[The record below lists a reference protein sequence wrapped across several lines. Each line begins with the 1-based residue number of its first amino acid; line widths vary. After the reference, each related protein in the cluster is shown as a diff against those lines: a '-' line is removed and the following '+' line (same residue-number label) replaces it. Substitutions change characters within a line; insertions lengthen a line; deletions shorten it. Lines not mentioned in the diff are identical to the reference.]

1 MTDNQIDMLKDDA
14 EKPKETGETLGRWLK
29 AARES
34 RQMTLASV
42 AEQLNLRPS
51 IVQDLEADN
60 YDNIASATYV
70 KGYVKNYAR
79 ILGLEMAKV
88 DAYLAESFPVVSAP
102 TMQSFSRKTTRQAR
116 DGRLMLVTY
125 LIIFVLL
132 ALLVLWWVQKSAMVA
147 DLDLSKPSVEETAEL
162 STLAASSEP
171 MLAQDPQAGTG
182 IEMPR
187 EQAAPDQAVTDQT
200 VLDQTMAEQSTGAQP
215 TGEQAENLPSEAGS
229 TAETGVALEVTNS
242 NSQPDEPLKSADD
255 AVLALSL
262 SGDCWIKVTDADGK
276 VLVNGLNLAGKEM
289 NVFGQAPFKVI
300 LGAPQSLTMRLNGE
314 QVDLAKYPSGR
325 VARLTVGSAVNL

>member
-14 EKPKETGETLGRWLK
+14 EKPKETGETLGQWLK

-162 STLAASSEP
+162 STLPASSEP

-182 IEMPR
+182 IEMPN
-187 EQAAPDQAVTDQT
+187 QAESDQT
-200 VLDQTMAEQSTGAQP
+200 VAEESTGAQQ
-215 TGEQAENLPSEAGS
+215 TVEQAENLASEAGS
-229 TAETGVALEVTNS
+229 TPETGVALEVTNP
-242 NSQPDEPLKSADD
+242 NSQADEPLKSADD
-255 AVLALSL
+255 ALLALSL

-276 VLVNGLNLAGKEM
+276 VLVNGLKLAGKEM

>member
-14 EKPKETGETLGRWLK
+14 EKPKETGETLGQWLK

-34 RQMTLASV
+34 RQMTLTSV
-42 AEQLNLRPS
+42 AERLNLRPS
-51 IVQDLEADN
+51 IVKDLEADN

-79 ILGLEMAKV
+79 ILGLEMARV
-88 DAYLAESFPVVSAP
+88 DAYLAESFPVVDAP

-147 DLDLSKPSVEETAEL
+147 DLDLSKPSVEEAAEL
-162 STLAASSEP
+162 STLPGEP
-171 MLAQDPQAGTG
+171 SLMPAQDPQADTG

-187 EQAAPDQAVTDQT
+187 ASLSQVTSEQTASEQTATEPTVTESTAAEPATTEPLTRATQAPQISQSQAPQALESSRTDDTAQAV
-200 VLDQTMAEQSTGAQP
+200 
-215 TGEQAENLPSEAGS
+215 
-229 TAETGVALEVTNS
+229 
-242 NSQPDEPLKSADD
+242 DD
-255 AVLALSL
+255 AELALSL
-262 SGDCWIKVTDADGK
+262 SGDCWIKVTDANGK
-276 VLVNGLNLAGKEM
+276 VLVNGLKLAGKEM

-300 LGAPQSLTMRLNGE
+300 LGAPQSLTMHLNGE
-314 QVDLAKYPSGR
+314 PIDLAKYPSGR
-325 VARLTVGSAVNL
+325 VARLTVGNAVNL

>member
-14 EKPKETGETLGRWLK
+14 DKPKDTGETLGQWLK
-29 AARES
+29 AGRES
-34 RQMTLASV
+34 RQITIASV

-51 IVQDLEADN
+51 IVKDLEADN

-147 DLDLSKPSVEETAEL
+147 DIDLSKPSMEETAEL

-171 MLAQDPQAGTG
+171 MSAQDPQAGTG

-187 EQAAPDQAVTDQT
+187 DQFASEQLAPEKTMPDQAASEQAT
-200 VLDQTMAEQSTGAQP
+200 AEQVQNLSSEPISTPESGAA
-215 TGEQAENLPSEAGS
+215 QATHSISQAD
-229 TAETGVALEVTNS
+229 ETLNA
-242 NSQPDEPLKSADD
+242 ADD
-255 AVLALSL
+255 AELALSL

-276 VLVNGLNLAGKEM
+276 VLVNGLKLAGKEM

-314 QVDLAKYPSGR
+314 NIDLAKYPSGR
-325 VARLTVGSAVNL
+325 VARLTVGSAANL

>member
-14 EKPKETGETLGRWLK
+14 EKPKETGETLGQWLK

-34 RQMTLASV
+34 RQMTLTSV
-42 AEQLNLRPS
+42 AERLNLRPS
-51 IVQDLEADN
+51 IVKDLEADN

-79 ILGLEMAKV
+79 ILGLEMARV
-88 DAYLAESFPVVSAP
+88 DAYLAESFPVVDAP

-147 DLDLSKPSVEETAEL
+147 DLDLSKPSVEEAAEL
-162 STLAASSEP
+162 STLPGEP
-171 MLAQDPQAGTG
+171 SLMPAQDPQADTG
-182 IEMPR
+182 IEMPGASLSQVAS
-187 EQAAPDQAVTDQT
+187 EQTASEPTVTESAAEPATAEPLARATQASQATQSQISQSQAPQALESSRTDDTAQAV
-200 VLDQTMAEQSTGAQP
+200 
-215 TGEQAENLPSEAGS
+215 
-229 TAETGVALEVTNS
+229 
-242 NSQPDEPLKSADD
+242 DD
-255 AVLALSL
+255 AELALSL
-262 SGDCWIKVTDADGK
+262 SGDCWIKVTDANGK
-276 VLVNGLNLAGKEM
+276 VLVNGLKLAGKEM

-300 LGAPQSLTMRLNGE
+300 LGAPQSLTMHLNGE
-314 QVDLAKYPSGR
+314 PIDLAKYPSGR
-325 VARLTVGSAVNL
+325 VARLTVGNAVNL

>member
-14 EKPKETGETLGRWLK
+14 EKPKETGETLGQWLK

-200 VLDQTMAEQSTGAQP
+200 MAEQSTSAQP
-215 TGEQAENLPSEAGS
+215 TGEQAENLASEAGS
-229 TAETGVALEVTNS
+229 TAETGVALEVTNP
-242 NSQPDEPLKSADD
+242 NSQADEPLKSADD

-276 VLVNGLNLAGKEM
+276 VLVNGLKLAGKEM

>member
-14 EKPKETGETLGRWLK
+14 EKPKESGETLGQWLK

-162 STLAASSEP
+162 STLPASSEP

-187 EQAAPDQAVTDQT
+187 EQAAPDQT
-200 VLDQTMAEQSTGAQP
+200 VPDQTMAEESTNAQL

-229 TAETGVALEVTNS
+229 TPETGLALEVTTP
-242 NSQPDEPLKSADD
+242 NSQVDEPLKSADN

-276 VLVNGLNLAGKEM
+276 VLVNGLKLAGKEM

>member
-14 EKPKETGETLGRWLK
+14 EKPKETGETLGQWLK

-34 RQMTLASV
+34 RQMTLTSV
-42 AEQLNLRPS
+42 AERLNLRPS
-51 IVQDLEADN
+51 IVKDLEADN

-79 ILGLEMAKV
+79 ILGLEMARV
-88 DAYLAESFPVVSAP
+88 DAYLAESFPVVDAP

-147 DLDLSKPSVEETAEL
+147 DLDLSKPSVEEAAEL
-162 STLAASSEP
+162 STLPGEP
-171 MLAQDPQAGTG
+171 SLMPAQDPQADTG

-187 EQAAPDQAVTDQT
+187 ASLSQTASEQGASEPTVTESTAAEPATAEPLERATQASLSQEPQALESSRTDDTAQAV
-200 VLDQTMAEQSTGAQP
+200 
-215 TGEQAENLPSEAGS
+215 
-229 TAETGVALEVTNS
+229 
-242 NSQPDEPLKSADD
+242 DD
-255 AVLALSL
+255 AELALSL
-262 SGDCWIKVTDADGK
+262 SGDCWIKVTDANGK
-276 VLVNGLNLAGKEM
+276 VLVNGLKLAGKEM

-300 LGAPQSLTMRLNGE
+300 LGAPQSLTMHLNGE
-314 QVDLAKYPSGR
+314 PIDLAKYPSGR
-325 VARLTVGSAVNL
+325 VARLTVGNAVNL

>member
-14 EKPKETGETLGRWLK
+14 EKPKETGETLGQWLK

-34 RQMTLASV
+34 RQMTLTSV
-42 AEQLNLRPS
+42 AERLNLRPS
-51 IVQDLEADN
+51 IVKDLEADN

-79 ILGLEMAKV
+79 ILGLEMARV
-88 DAYLAESFPVVSAP
+88 DAYLAESFPVVDAP

-147 DLDLSKPSVEETAEL
+147 DLDLSKPSVEEAAEL
-162 STLAASSEP
+162 SAEP
-171 MLAQDPQAGTG
+171 SLMSAQDPQADTG

-187 EQAAPDQAVTDQT
+187 ASLSQTATEQKATEPTVTESAAEPATAEPLTRATQASQAAQSQISQSQAPQPLESSRTDDTAQAV
-200 VLDQTMAEQSTGAQP
+200 
-215 TGEQAENLPSEAGS
+215 
-229 TAETGVALEVTNS
+229 
-242 NSQPDEPLKSADD
+242 DD
-255 AVLALSL
+255 AELALSL
-262 SGDCWIKVTDADGK
+262 SGDCWIKVTDANGK
-276 VLVNGLNLAGKEM
+276 VLVNGLKLAGKEM
-289 NVFGQAPFKVI
+289 NVYGQAPFKVI
-300 LGAPQSLTMRLNGE
+300 LGAPQSLTMHLNGE
-314 QVDLAKYPSGR
+314 PIDLAKYPSGR
-325 VARLTVGSAVNL
+325 VARLTVGNAVNL

>member
-14 EKPKETGETLGRWLK
+14 EKPKETGETLGQWLK

-162 STLAASSEP
+162 STLPASSEP

-187 EQAAPDQAVTDQT
+187 EQSVPDQAV
-200 VLDQTMAEQSTGAQP
+200 AEESTNAQL
-215 TGEQAENLPSEAGS
+215 TGEQAENLPSEARS
-229 TAETGVALEVTNS
+229 TPETGVALEVTNP
-242 NSQPDEPLKSADD
+242 NSQADEPLKSADD

-276 VLVNGLNLAGKEM
+276 VLVNGLKLAGKEM

>member
-14 EKPKETGETLGRWLK
+14 EKPKETGETLGQWLK

-34 RQMTLASV
+34 RQMTLTSV
-42 AEQLNLRPS
+42 AERLNLRPS
-51 IVQDLEADN
+51 IVKDLEADN

-79 ILGLEMAKV
+79 ILGLEMARV
-88 DAYLAESFPVVSAP
+88 DAYLAESFPVVDAP

-147 DLDLSKPSVEETAEL
+147 DLDLSKPSVEEAAEL
-162 STLAASSEP
+162 STLPAEP
-171 MLAQDPQAGTG
+171 SLMPAQDPQADTG
-182 IEMPR
+182 IEMPGAYLSQTATEQTTAESATAEPATAEPLTR
-187 EQAAPDQAVTDQT
+187 ATQASQAAQSQISQSQAPQALESSRTDDTAQAV
-200 VLDQTMAEQSTGAQP
+200 
-215 TGEQAENLPSEAGS
+215 
-229 TAETGVALEVTNS
+229 
-242 NSQPDEPLKSADD
+242 DD
-255 AVLALSL
+255 AELALSL
-262 SGDCWIKVTDADGK
+262 SGDCWIKVTDANGK
-276 VLVNGLNLAGKEM
+276 VLVNGLKLAGKEM

-300 LGAPQSLTMRLNGE
+300 LGAPQSLTMHLNGE
-314 QVDLAKYPSGR
+314 PIDLAKYPSGR
-325 VARLTVGSAVNL
+325 VARLTVGNAVNL

>member
-14 EKPKETGETLGRWLK
+14 EKPKETGETLGQWLK

-34 RQMTLASV
+34 RQMTLTSV
-42 AEQLNLRPS
+42 AERLNLRPS
-51 IVQDLEADN
+51 IVKDLEADN

-79 ILGLEMAKV
+79 ILGLEMARV
-88 DAYLAESFPVVSAP
+88 DAYLAESFPVVDAP

-147 DLDLSKPSVEETAEL
+147 DLDLSKPSVEEAAEL
-162 STLAASSEP
+162 STLPGEP
-171 MLAQDPQAGTG
+171 SLMPAQDPQADTG

-187 EQAAPDQAVTDQT
+187 ASLSQVTSEQTASEQTVTESTAAEPATAEPLERATQASLSQEPQALESSRTDDTAQAV
-200 VLDQTMAEQSTGAQP
+200 
-215 TGEQAENLPSEAGS
+215 
-229 TAETGVALEVTNS
+229 
-242 NSQPDEPLKSADD
+242 DD
-255 AVLALSL
+255 AELALSL
-262 SGDCWIKVTDADGK
+262 SGDCWIKVTDANGK
-276 VLVNGLNLAGKEM
+276 VLVNGLKLAGKEM

-300 LGAPQSLTMRLNGE
+300 LGAPQSLTMHLNGE
-314 QVDLAKYPSGR
+314 PIDLAKYPSGR
-325 VARLTVGSAVNL
+325 VARLTVGNAVNL

>member
-14 EKPKETGETLGRWLK
+14 EKPKETGETLGQWLK

-34 RQMTLASV
+34 RQMTLTSV
-42 AEQLNLRPS
+42 AERLNLRPS
-51 IVQDLEADN
+51 IVKDLEADN

-79 ILGLEMAKV
+79 ILGLEMARV
-88 DAYLAESFPVVSAP
+88 DAYLAESFPVVDAP

-147 DLDLSKPSVEETAEL
+147 DLDLSKPSVEEAAEL
-162 STLAASSEP
+162 STLPGEP
-171 MLAQDPQAGTG
+171 SLMPAQDPQADTG

-187 EQAAPDQAVTDQT
+187 ASLSQTATEQTASEPTVTESAAAEPATAEPLARATQAPQALESSRTDDTAQAV
-200 VLDQTMAEQSTGAQP
+200 
-215 TGEQAENLPSEAGS
+215 
-229 TAETGVALEVTNS
+229 
-242 NSQPDEPLKSADD
+242 DD
-255 AVLALSL
+255 AELALSL
-262 SGDCWIKVTDADGK
+262 SGDCWIKVTDANGK
-276 VLVNGLNLAGKEM
+276 VLVNGLKLAGKEM

-300 LGAPQSLTMRLNGE
+300 LGAPQSLTMHLNGE
-314 QVDLAKYPSGR
+314 PIDLAKYPSGR
-325 VARLTVGSAVNL
+325 VARLTVGNAVNL

>member
-14 EKPKETGETLGRWLK
+14 EKPKEAGETLGQWLK

-162 STLAASSEP
+162 STLPASSEP

-187 EQAAPDQAVTDQT
+187 EQSVPDRAV
-200 VLDQTMAEQSTGAQP
+200 AEESTNAQL
-215 TGEQAENLPSEAGS
+215 TGEQAEDLPSEAGS
-229 TAETGVALEVTNS
+229 TPETGVALEVTNS
-242 NSQPDEPLKSADD
+242 NSQADEPLKSADD

-276 VLVNGLNLAGKEM
+276 VLVNGLKLAGKEM